1 MNLKV
6 SKSFEFFAPE
16 RGLGNAI
23 KKQQGRGREREGG
36 LGEESIEFFAG

>member
-16 RGLGNAI
+16 RGLGNAT

-36 LGEESIEFFAG
+36 LGGK